1 MDINAGNYYVATAH
15 PFERRPP
22 LTGEVRSDVVVI
34 GGGFTGTAAALAAA
48 EAGASVVLLEAE
60 TIGYGASGRNG
71 GQLIPGL
78 RWSASHLKAAF
89 GAERARA
96 VHDVALEAVGRVRTR
111 IARHS
116 IACDLKAGHLEAA
129 WKPAHFDEIRREA
142 DLLTGEFGRTG
153 LEVIGPQDM
162 RLHVGTDLY
171 HGGLYDAEGGHFHPL
186 NYVLGLARAA
196 EGAGAVLHERSRA
209 GRITQN
215 GAVRVKTAG
224 GQVIAKQAILA
235 TDAWTGDLQPRLGR
249 FTVPLM
255 NYNVATAPLGELADE
270 LLPSDAAVA
279 DSRFVLNY
287 FRLSAD
293 KRLIFGGGERYRSR
307 PPADIAGFVRP
318 YMERLFPKLHD
329 VPIDHA
335 WGGTVSVTA
344 NRLPHLGRNG
354 AVLFA
359 HGFSG
364 HGALLTT
371 LAGELC
377 AEQLH
382 RSSNGFD
389 LLAGLP
395 HRPFPGGRLLA
406 RPLATL
412 GLLYYA
418 MKDRL

>member
-1 MDINAGNYYVATAH
+1 MTAEPNYYRATAH
-15 PFERRPP
+15 PFAPRPP
-22 LTGEVRSDVVVI
+22 LSGEVRCDVAVV

-48 EAGASVVLLEAE
+48 EAGAKVVLLEAE
-60 TIGYGASGRNG
+60 TIGHGASGRNG

-78 RWSASHLKAAF
+78 RWTASHLKREF
-89 GAERARA
+89 GLGRARA
-96 VHDVALEAVGRVRTR
+96 VHDVALEAVGRVN
-111 IARHS
+111 ARVAKHA
-116 IACDLKAGHLEAA
+116 IECDLKAGHVEAA
-129 WKPAHFDEIRREA
+129 WKSSHFAEMRSEVE
-142 DLLTGEFGRTG
+142 LLTGEFGRSG
-153 LEVIGPQDM
+153 IELIGREDM
-162 RLHVGTDLY
+162 RRHVATDAY
-171 HGGLYDAEGGHFHPL
+171 HGGVLDREGGHFHPL
-186 NYVLGLARAA
+186 NYVLGLAAAA
-196 EGAGAVLHERSRA
+196 ERAGAVLHEGSRV
-209 GRITQN
+209 RRLTQN
-215 GAVRVKTAG
+215 GSARVDAVAG
-224 GQVIAKQAILA
+224 RVIADHAILA
-235 TDAWTGDLQPRLGR
+235 TDAWTSDLQPRLGR

-255 NYNVATAPLGELADE
+255 NYNIASVPLGPLAE
-270 LLPSDAAVA
+270 QILPTDAAVA

-293 KRLIFGGGERYRSR
+293 KRLIFGGGERYRSA
-307 PPADIAGFVRP
+307 PPRDIAAFVRP
-318 YMERLFPKLHD
+318 YMEHLFPQLRGIG
-329 VPIDHA
+329 IDHG
-335 WGGTVSVTA
+335 WGGVVSVTA

-354 AVLFA
+354 RILFA

-377 AEQLH
+377 AEALH
-382 RSSNGFD
+382 RSSEGFN